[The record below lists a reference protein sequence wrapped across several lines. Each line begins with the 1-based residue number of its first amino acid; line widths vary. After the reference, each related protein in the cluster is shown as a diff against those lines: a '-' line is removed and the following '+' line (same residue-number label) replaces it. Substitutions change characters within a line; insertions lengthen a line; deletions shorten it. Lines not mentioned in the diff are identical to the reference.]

1 MNRPDPARWR
11 AAALAAL
18 WMQVAALLG
27 TAAFALW
34 RSADVSRYF
43 NAVEALLAALVMA
56 WWTTLL
62 GRVLTARP
70 TPATDGVSR
79 ALTLTFPWLTSLRG
93 ALWGLTLFGI
103 LGGATPEANPVALTA
118 LLTLWGAAILASNA
132 TYGTLARLS
141 GEPLAAAPRR
151 RLMDWLNLSAALS
164 LGMAVLNVVP
174 IPGFSSAPTL
184 STQLVYGLGGLLDV
198 TATLLALR
206 ALQVQPTPG
215 GDESR

>member
-1 MNRPDPARWR
+1 MTPDRWR

-43 NAVEALLAALVMA
+43 NAAEALLAALVMA

-62 GRVLTARP
+62 GRVLRARP
-70 TPATDGVSR
+70 TPGTDGVWR

-174 IPGFSSAPTL
+174 ILGFSSAPTL

-206 ALQVQPTPG
+206 ALQVQPVPG
-215 GDESR
+215 GEESR